1 MNIRKLQAFI
11 FLTFTGLIA
20 NAQEIEMADDF
31 RGEGKIYVVVAVVL
45 LLIIVIFVQLMR
57 IENKVKSLEKENEG
71 SN

>member
-11 FLTFTGLIA
+11 VLTFTGLIA

-45 LLIIVIFVQLMR
+45 SLIIGIFVQLMR
-57 IENKVKSLEKENEG
+57 LENKVKSLEKENEG

>member
-11 FLTFTGLIA
+11 VLTFTGLIA

-45 LLIIVIFVQLMR
+45 LLIIGIFVQLMR
-57 IENKVKSLEKENEG
+57 LENKVKSLEKENEG

>member
-11 FLTFTGLIA
+11 VLTFTGLIA
-20 NAQEIEMADDF
+20 NAQKIEMADDF

-45 LLIIVIFVQLMR
+45 SLIIGIFVQLMR
-57 IENKVKSLEKENEG
+57 LENKVKSLEKENEG

>member
-1 MNIRKLQAFI
+1 MKNVLITILLVFS
-11 FLTFTGLIA
+11 GLLV

-45 LLIIVIFVQLMR
+45 SLIVGIFIQLIR
-57 IENKVKSLEKENEG
+57 LEKKVKKLEKENEG